1 MLLFKCNREGV
12 NLYEQHRKK
21 SWLTYQQVMEE
32 LHIGSVNTVY
42 KMINDGLKVTSI
54 GRLKRIERK
63 ELDKYLAS
71 KTI

>member
-1 MLLFKCNREGV
+1 M
-12 NLYEQHRKK
+12 K
-21 SWLTYQQVMEE
+21 SETSNWLTYQQVMEE

-42 KMINDGLKVTSI
+42 KMISDGLKVTSI

>member
-1 MLLFKCNREGV
+1 MSKTEI
-12 NLYEQHRKK
+12 Q
-21 SWLTYQQVMEE
+21 WLTHQQVMEE

-63 ELDKYLAS
+63 ELEKYLNS
-71 KTI
+71 KTF

>member
-1 MLLFKCNREGV
+1 MSKTEI
-12 NLYEQHRKK
+12 Q
-21 SWLTYQQVMEE
+21 WLTYQQVMEE

-63 ELDKYLAS
+63 ELEKYLNL
-71 KTI
+71 KTF

>member
-1 MLLFKCNREGV
+1 MNRAEV
-12 NLYEQHRKK
+12 Q
-21 SWLTYQQVMEE
+21 WLTYQQVMEE

-42 KMINDGLKVTSI
+42 KMINDDLKVTSI

>member
-1 MLLFKCNREGV
+1 MNSTD
-12 NLYEQHRKK
+12 K
-21 SWLTYQQVMEE
+21 SWLTYQQVMDE

-54 GRLKRIERK
+54 GRLKRIKRK

>member
-1 MLLFKCNREGV
+1 MNSKD
-12 NLYEQHRKK
+12 K
-21 SWLTYQQVMEE
+21 SWLTYQQVMKE

>member
-1 MLLFKCNREGV
+1 MNRAEA
-12 NLYEQHRKK
+12 Q
-21 SWLTYQQVMEE
+21 WLTYQQVMDE

>member
-1 MLLFKCNREGV
+1 MKQKGEKVMNRAEV
-12 NLYEQHRKK
+12 Q
-21 SWLTYQQVMEE
+21 WLTYQQVMDE

>member
-1 MLLFKCNREGV
+1 MNRTEV
-12 NLYEQHRKK
+12 Q
-21 SWLTYQQVMEE
+21 WLTYQQVMDE

>member
-1 MLLFKCNREGV
+1 MN
-12 NLYEQHRKK
+12 NMDK

-71 KTI
+71 KTIWLHRAGAE

>member
-1 MLLFKCNREGV
+1 MN
-12 NLYEQHRKK
+12 YEHRD
-21 SWLTYQQVMEE
+21 WLTYKQVMDE

>member
-1 MLLFKCNREGV
+1 MNNEKN
-12 NLYEQHRKK
+12 Q
-21 SWLTYQQVMEE
+21 WLTYHQVMEE
-32 LHIGSVNTVY
+32 LNIGSMNTVY
-42 KMINDGLKVTSI
+42 KMIKDGLKVTSI

>member
-1 MLLFKCNREGV
+1 MSKTEI
-12 NLYEQHRKK
+12 Q
-21 SWLTYQQVMEE
+21 WLTYQQVMEE

-63 ELDKYLAS
+63 ELEKYLNS
-71 KTI
+71 KTL

>member
-1 MLLFKCNREGV
+1 MSKTEI
-12 NLYEQHRKK
+12 Q
-21 SWLTYQQVMEE
+21 WLTYQKVMEE

-63 ELDKYLAS
+63 ELEKYLNS
-71 KTI
+71 KTF

>member
-1 MLLFKCNREGV
+1 MNRAEV
-12 NLYEQHRKK
+12 Q
-21 SWLTYQQVMEE
+21 WLTYQQVMDE

>member
-1 MLLFKCNREGV
+1 MSKTEI
-12 NLYEQHRKK
+12 Q
-21 SWLTYQQVMEE
+21 WLTYQQVMEE

-71 KTI
+71 KTS

>member
-1 MLLFKCNREGV
+1 MSKTEI
-12 NLYEQHRKK
+12 Q
-21 SWLTYQQVMEE
+21 WLTYQQVMEE

-63 ELDKYLAS
+63 ELEN
-71 KTI
+71 T

>member
-1 MLLFKCNREGV
+1 MSKTEI
-12 NLYEQHRKK
+12 Q
-21 SWLTYQQVMEE
+21 WLTYQQVMEE

-63 ELDKYLAS
+63 ELEKYLNS
-71 KTI
+71 KTV

>member
-1 MLLFKCNREGV
+1 MSKAEI
-12 NLYEQHRKK
+12 Q
-21 SWLTYQQVMEE
+21 WLTYQQVMEE

-63 ELDKYLAS
+63 ELEKYLNS
-71 KTI
+71 KTF

>member
-1 MLLFKCNREGV
+1 MKDEHSC
-12 NLYEQHRKK
+12 
-21 SWLTYQQVMEE
+21 WLTYKQVMDE

>member
-1 MLLFKCNREGV
+1 MSKTEI
-12 NLYEQHRKK
+12 Q
-21 SWLTYQQVMEE
+21 WLTYQQVMEE

-63 ELDKYLAS
+63 ELEKYLNS
-71 KTI
+71 KTF

>member
-1 MLLFKCNREGV
+1 ME
-12 NLYEQHRKK
+12 YEKQQ
-21 SWLTYQQVMEE
+21 WLTYHQVMEE

>member
-1 MLLFKCNREGV
+1 MSKTEI
-12 NLYEQHRKK
+12 Q
-21 SWLTYQQVMEE
+21 WLTYQQVMEE

-63 ELDKYLAS
+63 ELEKHLNS
-71 KTI
+71 KTF

>member
-1 MLLFKCNREGV
+1 MSKTEI
-12 NLYEQHRKK
+12 Q
-21 SWLTYQQVMEE
+21 WLTCQQVMEE

-63 ELDKYLAS
+63 ELEKYLNS
-71 KTI
+71 KTF

>member
-1 MLLFKCNREGV
+1 MNSTDT
-12 NLYEQHRKK
+12 N
-21 SWLTYQQVMEE
+21 WLTYQQVMEE

>member
-1 MLLFKCNREGV
+1 MSKTEI
-12 NLYEQHRKK
+12 Q
-21 SWLTYQQVMEE
+21 WLTYQQVMEE

>member
-1 MLLFKCNREGV
+1 MNRAEV
-12 NLYEQHRKK
+12 Q
-21 SWLTYQQVMEE
+21 WLTYQQVMEE